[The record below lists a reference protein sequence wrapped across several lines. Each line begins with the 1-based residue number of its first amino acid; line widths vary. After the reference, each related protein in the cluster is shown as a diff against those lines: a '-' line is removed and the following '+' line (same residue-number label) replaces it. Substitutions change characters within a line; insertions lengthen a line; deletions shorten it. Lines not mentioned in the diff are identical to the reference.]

1 MARQSAGIPVWVR
14 ATLFIAVVPA
24 SVAGWIPWYTAGSPR
39 LAPRAGAPLSALGA
53 LTVIA
58 GWTVLLICA
67 REFARAGRGTP
78 APYDPPR
85 SLVTS
90 GLYRFTRNPMYVG
103 VVTAIFG
110 QAIWFRSRDATIYG
124 IAMALAFHLA
134 ILIYEEPRL
143 TRVFGQQYLDYKHR
157 VPRWIGP
164 ARRDHDDLP
173 RDHAI
178 ALKRDCLKAR
188 LP

>member
-1 MARQSAGIPVWVR
+1 MTEGGRHVPVWVR
-14 ATLFIAVVPA
+14 AALFIVVVPA
-24 SVAGWIPWYTAGSPR
+24 SVAGWIPWYATGSPP
-39 LAPRAGAPLSALGA
+39 LAPRAGAPLATLA
-53 LTVIA
+53 VVMVIA
-58 GWTVLLICA
+58 GWTVLLSCA

-110 QAIWFRSRDATIYG
+110 QAVWFHSRDATYYG
-124 IAMALAFHLA
+124 FAMVIAFHIA

-143 TRVFGQQYLDYKHR
+143 TRVFGQQYLDYKR
-157 VPRWIGP
+157 TVPRWIGIP
-164 ARRDHDDLP
+164 RR
-173 RDHAI
+173 A
-178 ALKRDCLKAR
+178 
-188 LP
+188 

>member
-1 MARQSAGIPVWVR
+1 MAENSRHVPVWVR
-14 ATLFIAVVPA
+14 AALFIVVVPA
-24 SVAGWIPWYTAGSPR
+24 SVAGWIPWYAAGSPPV
-39 LAPRAGAPLSALGA
+39 APRASALLAALGA
-53 LTVIA
+53 AMVVA

-110 QAIWFRSRDATIYG
+110 QAIWFQSRDATIYG
-124 IAMALAFHLA
+124 IAMILAFHIA
-134 ILIYEEPRL
+134 IRIYEEPRL
-143 TRVFGQQYLDYKHR
+143 TKIFGQQYLDYKKS
-157 VPRWIGP
+157 VPRWVGFP
-164 ARRDHDDLP
+164 RR
-173 RDHAI
+173 A
-178 ALKRDCLKAR
+178 
-188 LP
+188 

>member
-1 MARQSAGIPVWVR
+1 MAEGARHVPVWLR
-14 ATLFIAVVPA
+14 AASFIVVVPA
-24 SVAGWIPWYTAGSPR
+24 SVAGWIPWYAAGSPP
-39 LAPRAGAPLSALGA
+39 LAARAGAPLAGFAVL
-53 LTVIA
+53 LVVA

-110 QAIWFRSRDATIYG
+110 QALWFHSRDVVYYG
-124 IAMALAFHLA
+124 IAMVIAFHVA

-143 TRVFGQQYLDYKHR
+143 TRVFGQQYLDYKR
-157 VPRWIGP
+157 AVPRWLG
-164 ARRDHDDLP
+164 LP
-173 RDHAI
+173 RRA
-178 ALKRDCLKAR
+178 
-188 LP
+188 

>member
-1 MARQSAGIPVWVR
+1 MTENAHVPVWVR
-14 ATLFIAVVPA
+14 AALFIVVVPA
-24 SVAGWIPWYTAGSPR
+24 SVGGWIPWYAAGSPPF
-39 LAPRAGAPLSALGA
+39 APRAGTSLAVLAALMV
-53 LTVIA
+53 TA
-58 GWTVLLICA
+58 GWTVLLVCA

-103 VVTAIFG
+103 VTTAIFG
-110 QAIWFRSRDATIYG
+110 QAIWFQSRDATIYG
-124 IAMALAFHLA
+124 IAMVLGFHVA

-143 TRVFGQQYLDYKHR
+143 TKIFGQEYLDYKRH

-164 ARRDHDDLP
+164 TRHD
-173 RDHAI
+173 I
-178 ALKRDCLKAR
+178 
-188 LP
+188 

>member
-1 MARQSAGIPVWVR
+1 MASESARIPVWAR
-14 ATLFIAVVPA
+14 AALFIAVVPA
-24 SVAGWIPWYTAGSPR
+24 SVAGWIPWYAAGSP
-39 LAPRAGAPLSALGA
+39 APEPRAGARLAVLGA
-53 LTVIA
+53 LMVVA
-58 GWTVLLICA
+58 GWAVLLICA

-110 QAIWFRSRDATIYG
+110 QAIWFHSRDATIYG
-124 IAMALAFHLA
+124 IAMVIAFHFA
-134 ILIYEEPRL
+134 ILLYEEPRL
-143 TRVFGQQYLDYKHR
+143 TKVFGQQYLDYKKS

-164 ARRDHDDLP
+164 TRHD
-173 RDHAI
+173 I
-178 ALKRDCLKAR
+178 G
-188 LP
+188 

>member
-1 MARQSAGIPVWVR
+1 MAENARHVPVWIR
-14 ATLFIAVVPA
+14 AALFIVVVPG
-24 SVAGWIPWYTAGSPR
+24 SVAGWIPWYAAGSPPV
-39 LAPRAGAPLSALGA
+39 APRANAFLAALGA
-53 LTVIA
+53 AMVVA

-110 QAIWFRSRDATIYG
+110 QAIWFHSRDAAIYG
-124 IAMALAFHLA
+124 IAMILAFHVA
-134 ILIYEEPRL
+134 IRIYEEPRL
-143 TRVFGQQYLDYKHR
+143 TRVFGQQYLDYKKS
-157 VPRWIGP
+157 VPRWVG
-164 ARRDHDDLP
+164 LP
-173 RDHAI
+173 RRA
-178 ALKRDCLKAR
+178 
-188 LP
+188 

>member
-1 MARQSAGIPVWVR
+1 MTDSVRQVPVWVR
-14 ATLFIAVVPA
+14 AAFFIVVVPA
-24 SVAGWIPWYTAGSPR
+24 SVAGWIPWYAAGSPP
-39 LAPRAGAPLSALGA
+39 LAPRAGAPLAAVSALMI
-53 LTVIA
+53 VA

-90 GLYRFTRNPMYVG
+90 GMYRFTRNPMYVG

-110 QAIWFRSRDATIYG
+110 QALWFHSRNTTYYG
-124 IAMALAFHLA
+124 IAMVLAFHVA

-143 TRVFGQQYLDYKHR
+143 TRVFGQQYLDYKKS
-157 VPRWIGP
+157 VPRWVGLH
-164 ARRDHDDLP
+164 RR
-173 RDHAI
+173 A
-178 ALKRDCLKAR
+178 
-188 LP
+188 

>member
-1 MARQSAGIPVWVR
+1 MAEGARHVPVWLR
-14 ATLFIAVVPA
+14 AASFIIVVPA
-24 SVAGWIPWYTAGSPR
+24 SVAGWIPWYAAGSPP
-39 LAPRAGAPLSALGA
+39 LAPRAGAPLATFAVVL
-53 LTVIA
+53 VVA
-58 GWTVLLICA
+58 GWAVLLICA

-110 QAIWFRSRDATIYG
+110 QALWFHSRDAVYYG
-124 IAMALAFHLA
+124 IAMVLAFHVA

-143 TRVFGQQYLDYKHR
+143 TRVFGQQYLDYKR
-157 VPRWIGP
+157 TVPRWLG
-164 ARRDHDDLP
+164 LP
-173 RDHAI
+173 RRA
-178 ALKRDCLKAR
+178 
-188 LP
+188 

>member
-1 MARQSAGIPVWVR
+1 MAEGARHVPVWLR
-14 ATLFIAVVPA
+14 AASFIIVVPA
-24 SVAGWIPWYTAGSPR
+24 SVAGWIPWYAAGSPP
-39 LAPRAGAPLSALGA
+39 LAPRAGAPLATFAVVL
-53 LTVIA
+53 VVA
-58 GWTVLLICA
+58 GWAVLLICA

-110 QAIWFRSRDATIYG
+110 QALWFHSRDAVYYG
-124 IAMALAFHLA
+124 IAMVLAFHVA

-143 TRVFGQQYLDYKHR
+143 TRVFGQQYLDYKR
-157 VPRWIGP
+157 AVPRWIGFP
-164 ARRDHDDLP
+164 RR
-173 RDHAI
+173 A
-178 ALKRDCLKAR
+178 
-188 LP
+188 

>member
-1 MARQSAGIPVWVR
+1 MAEGARHVPVWLR
-14 ATLFIAVVPA
+14 AASFIVVVPA
-24 SVAGWIPWYTAGSPR
+24 SVAGWIPWYAAGSPP
-39 LAPRAGAPLSALGA
+39 LAPRAGAPLAAFAVL
-53 LTVIA
+53 LVVA

-110 QAIWFRSRDATIYG
+110 QALWFHSRDVVYYG
-124 IAMALAFHLA
+124 IAMVIAFHVA

-143 TRVFGQQYLDYKHR
+143 TRVFGQQYLDYKR
-157 VPRWIGP
+157 AVPRWLG
-164 ARRDHDDLP
+164 LP
-173 RDHAI
+173 RRA
-178 ALKRDCLKAR
+178 
-188 LP
+188 

>member
-1 MARQSAGIPVWVR
+1 MTQDAHVPVWVR
-14 ATLFIAVVPA
+14 AALFIVVVPA
-24 SVAGWIPWYTAGSPR
+24 SVAGWIPWYAAGSPS
-39 LAPRAGAPLSALGA
+39 LAPRAGALLAALA
-53 LTVIA
+53 AVMVAA

-110 QAIWFRSRDATIYG
+110 QAVWFQSRDGVIYG
-124 IAMALAFHLA
+124 IAMVLAFHVA

-143 TRVFGQQYLDYKHR
+143 AKVFGQQYLDYKKA
-157 VPRWIGP
+157 VPRWIG
-164 ARRDHDDLP
+164 LP
-173 RDHAI
+173 RRA
-178 ALKRDCLKAR
+178 
-188 LP
+188 

>member
-1 MARQSAGIPVWVR
+1 MTESASQVPVWAR
-14 ATLFIAVVPA
+14 AALFIVVVPA
-24 SVAGWIPWYTAGSPR
+24 SVAGWIPWYAAGSPP
-39 LAPRAGAPLSALGA
+39 LSPRAGLPLAALA
-53 LTVIA
+53 AAMVIA

-110 QAIWFRSRDATIYG
+110 QALWFHSRNATYYG
-124 IAMALAFHLA
+124 FTMVLAFHVA

-143 TRVFGQQYLDYKHR
+143 TRVFGQQYLDYKR
-157 VPRWIGP
+157 AVPRWIGIP
-164 ARRDHDDLP
+164 RR
-173 RDHAI
+173 A
-178 ALKRDCLKAR
+178 
-188 LP
+188 